1 MKDKKGTGLS
11 RDKNLR
17 VNKNAGYKFVKKDKS
32 VNKRAGL
39 HDKKKNIAEGERRV
53 VRCKPLALKHKRR
66 MRKAAVA
73 LAAICVGAVSYVG
86 MGFLFKPDGLFVE
99 DLGNYTVKAQRIGD
113 NSVPAG
119 GGKVYYFPED
129 GSLPTDHTLIENVAY
144 LNYVL
149 NDEQT
154 HWSSYMES
162 TVYTVMQQHVYTH
175 KKSYK
180 DEATGEYSFVSADMA
195 VGASNTARQF
205 CVTEEEVIWRE
216 AAGSISIENMDDTEW
231 NESTYYGNTIAEFR
245 SYRGLPAN
253 EFSVYILDEN
263 TVKNA
268 NDTTVKDNGDGTYS
282 MTLDLKVH
290 QSGLDS
296 AVHYYKQ
303 QMYVT
308 GGLYAWPTFDY
319 TRVTY
324 NFTADWQL
332 LSFTINDSYSAKMG
346 VIAASCTS
354 ESTTT
359 FNYDEEGAVNT
370 YRKDSFGVHEG
381 GNYIRYSPFGNEKTL
396 DAATCLANA
405 FGSVLEEGATFK
417 IDMNLAGRDLSGA
430 VYVGLSDGSISD
442 LRVALGELKVFLGN
456 DDGKNMLFLAAGKDK
471 FKLCTDGLFGSGN
484 AETQPAEEGGAD
496 ALAGLLDTND
506 LMKQLFA
513 GEFDLQEKSATLKS
527 KLSLFG
533 LEIPIEFAFKVNGL
547 DASLDYVYTSFSLN
561 GSPVKA
567 RLEFG
572 TEADIPAAPAENEK
586 PQYKDILNG
595 GLTLNLKLGLDNLT
609 LNGAAEI
616 KLADGKFTGV
626 NACLGDYR
634 AYYSAENGLVL
645 IDLGGYK
652 YKLDTSKLS
661 DGGSGASALSE
672 EVTATEEGSVLQ
684 QLIGFIVGGISTDGN
699 GLNFN
704 GALAADN
711 SFNVL
716 GTALKLAV
724 DVNLRGYL
732 GVNAKIDIGGKT
744 AFAEVTVA
752 DNNSV
757 IPAAGDV
764 NDYKDILNEGI
775 TLGVSLALDGLK
787 LDGVVDIAMNKGA
800 LSQVSANL
808 GDITVY
814 YTATDNTIYYADASG
829 NKYKISL
836 GATAGAT
843 SRSGEVSGLPVDL
856 DIKSLINQ
864 IISNLSAAD
873 GSISTGA
880 NINIFEQ
887 ALTVAANI
895 SLNDGLKVS
904 VNAEVL
910 GKKVAATVYLTEN
923 TLPALNPA
931 EYKDILNGGVSFDVT
946 LKLDGLD
953 LSGSVYIGLTEGAL
967 TAVRANLSNAGGDIA
982 VYFDST
988 EDMLYLKA
996 GEGVKVKLPASVFG
1010 VNTQQ
1015 SGGLLDGI
1023 DLKEILS
1030 QLINNLTFGERS
1042 VSSSVSLDIKDF
1054 AKVNVGATVSLKGG
1068 VGADLTVDILN
1079 KDLSLKA
1086 GLSKAETPELTA
1098 EQKAEYA
1105 DVLNEGFNVNGNLQ
1119 ITVGE
1124 TVLNLAINK
1133 LAVSLKQTENGALD
1147 FGFALDT
1154 RLTAGDVYV
1163 DLYISYLNGVATVVY
1178 GDAENYFGATLDIS
1192 GGDLGKLEEALVS
1205 VYNRICAVLDEII
1218 TNNPLKP
1225 TDKAGLE
1232 SNLTIDNLNKI
1243 LSKLGVAISL
1253 EQGGAN
1259 VLEMLGIPQTDGKL
1273 DIKELINGLTIYSS
1287 EDSIFGVTLGNIS
1300 VQLKNKSL
1308 SASVDLEIANSSTRL
1323 YLENLSLGVYSAPA
1337 CPDVQ
1342 LLTADDFAEM
1352 LDYVA
1357 AAAELLVEDEYS
1369 LSANVDVYENDA
1381 VAYNVG
1387 ILFEYVKGEK
1397 FPVQVTVPET
1407 DADGN
1412 KTGLSISIADDMYWH
1427 LGVALNNAAA
1437 DKDDLYL
1444 DVYILD
1450 ANPAVEN
1457 GKTTNGE
1464 VTKGD
1469 GLDVYVSVSKYTE
1482 YLPDGSKNTNYAPLK
1497 VYAPVNEILTV
1508 LAAGVALLDIQNI
1521 DVSEESAAIQ
1531 SVINKIGTLLDDAL
1545 VKAKLPLTNSQFS
1558 SLGASLLPQI
1568 IGTDVSTLLK
1578 DILKTLSQPVAG
1590 EGGTANGE
1598 NGTGENVGEPTVK
1611 PEPKPAHYINN
1622 IGWDTTA
1629 DGDKALRIV
1638 LNSGAIYG
1646 DGFENL
1652 TFEAYKN
1659 YSYGTALADVEAGEA
1674 APYEKSYITGA
1685 AVKNIYFG
1693 GNKKLD
1699 LGLKVVR
1706 EVNEYNSFDGY
1717 YDFSGIDTLLK
1728 AAANSATH
1736 PRSQATELDKQIYGD
1751 KLTEYLLNRYY
1762 YLEGKIDLHI
1772 PVFNNDYQIGLAAAV
1787 YIDKNNEV
1795 GVNAV
1800 LDIPA
1805 IQEVMQVVTNGDTH
1819 TELTIKNGMVYM
1831 KRVQSSYW
1839 KVTAGVFYS
1848 NEKYETPITVYRA
1861 MPMSEFTANMLDN
1874 IIFLL
1879 NFGPVIT
1886 DNIGNNN
1893 NTQEQPAEK
1902 DVRDFG
1908 AQIGTYLKSFV
1919 TTYTDNSASWA
1930 LTINGSCI
1938 DFGTSAIG
1946 LNDII
1951 IKLNADTR
1959 YDELTDSFAYA
1970 LNGLNLE
1977 TGLKVIGVLEIGVK
1991 GNITYCNPQ
2000 QVMNDG
2006 YVDNTPDLSP
2016 MWEQLFGCDSKT
2028 LATAASGLKEGT
2040 EYTPEVIAANELWN
2054 EVIASLNTNK
2064 KYLEINS
2071 TASTGVDLGEVKY
2084 VLDGKACDA
2093 DGKELAEGETSGEYV
2108 LYSAEKIL
2116 TKYAVPHL
2124 QERGGYEI
2132 KSELNLATLTY
2143 TESYAAKTY
2152 NINIETA
2159 HEISGA
2165 GATQAYTYGSDL
2177 DLSAYIGKTTQDG
2190 ELLYK
2195 LVSFELNGTEYNS
2208 VIPAAA
2214 LQKIYGEEVTIT
2226 AVWTEVYTVSLEFT
2240 GLPQELAAEALNY
2253 ANTNAGFSDGKLYY
2267 EKDGAAITLNAL
2279 ANVTGYDFAGYTL
2292 NGAPVTEIAGLT
2304 SNVTLTATYKDVRIL
2319 ATFTSDVAFTY
2330 NGQTATAKD
2339 GKFVIETYMYRES
2352 CELAAA
2358 ENAEMEFTGW
2368 WYNDNGK
2375 WRNVSS
2381 VAEFVVEGEASSV
2394 ELEAL
2399 WIKVDISGEG
2409 YRSKFKSS
2417 IIWTKY
2423 SYVHVGTVHYEL
2435 IGNAEML
2442 EQIEVSTNY
2451 YVHSFYDGKSYT
2463 KDFYAKPGGNTT
2475 EYTNYEIEFDTD
2487 GYSTDTGTSKERPTN
2502 WYIVAEF
2509 TLNVNGESYVHKTQG
2524 EKGNYI
2530 DK

>member
-17 VNKNAGYKFVKKDKS
+17 VNRNAGYKFVKKDKS

-216 AAGSISIENMDDTEW
+216 ASGSISIENMDDTEW
-231 NESTYYGNTIAEFR
+231 DEGTYYGNTLAEFR

-268 NDTTVKDNGDGTYS
+268 DDTTVKDNGDGTYS

-290 QSGLDS
+290 QSGRDS

-359 FNYDEEGAVNT
+359 FSYDEEGAVNT

-381 GNYIRYSPFGNEKTL
+381 GNYIRYSPFGSERTL

-417 IDMNLAGRDLSGA
+417 IDMNLAGRDLNGA

-442 LRVALGELKVFLGN
+442 LRVALGELKVYLGN

-471 FKLCTDGLFGSGN
+471 FKLCTDGLFGSGS
-484 AETQPAEEGGAD
+484 AETQPAEEGGED
-496 ALAGLLDTND
+496 ALAGLIDAND

-595 GLTLNLKLGLDNLT
+595 GLTLNLKLGLDDLT

-616 KLADGKFTGV
+616 KLSNGKFTGV

-652 YKLDTSKLS
+652 YKINTSLLS
-661 DGGSGASALSE
+661 GGASGASALAE
-672 EVTATEEGSVLQ
+672 EVTATEESSVLQ

-775 TLGVSLALDGLK
+775 TFGVSLALDGLK
-787 LDGVVDIAMNKGA
+787 LDGVVDIAMKDGA
-800 LSQVSANL
+800 LSKVSANL

-814 YTATDNTIYYADASG
+814 YVAADNTIYYADASG

-836 GATAGAT
+836 GATAGAPAT
-843 SRSGEVSGLPVDL
+843 LGEASGLPVDL
-856 DIKSLINQ
+856 DIKSLVTQ
-864 IISNLSAAD
+864 IITNLSAAD

-880 NINIFEQ
+880 DINIFEQ

-904 VNAEVL
+904 VNTEVL

-923 TLPALNPA
+923 TLPALNPN
-931 EYKDILNGGVSFDVT
+931 EYKDILNGGVSFDVS

-953 LSGSVYIGLTEGAL
+953 LSGSVYIGLTDGAL
-967 TAVRANLSNAGGDIA
+967 TAVRANLSNDGGDIA

-988 EDMLYLKA
+988 ENMLYLKA

-1015 SGGLLDGI
+1015 SGGLTDGI
-1023 DLKEILS
+1023 DLNAVLS
-1030 QLINNLTFGERS
+1030 QLINNLAFGENS
-1042 VSSSVSLDIKDF
+1042 LSSSVSLDIKDF
-1054 AKVNVGATVSLKGG
+1054 ATVNVGAAISLKGG

-1086 GLSKAETPELTA
+1086 GLSQAETPELTA

-1105 DVLNEGFNVNGNLQ
+1105 DVLNEGFNVSGNLQ

-1133 LAVSLKQTENGALD
+1133 LAVSLQQAEDGTFN

-1154 RLTAGDVYV
+1154 RLTADDVYV
-1163 DLYISYLNGVATVVY
+1163 DLYISYLSGVATVVY
-1178 GDAENYFGATLDIS
+1178 GDAENNFGATLDIA

-1232 SNLTIDNLNKI
+1232 SNLTVDNLNKI

-1253 EQGGAN
+1253 DKGGAN
-1259 VLEMLGIPQTDGKL
+1259 VLEMLGIPQTGGKL
-1273 DIKELINGLTIYSS
+1273 DIKELINGLSVYSF
-1287 EDSIFGVTLGNIS
+1287 EDGIFGVTLGNIS
-1300 VQLKNKSL
+1300 VQLKNTSL

-1369 LSANVDVYENDA
+1369 LSANVDVYEDNA

-1412 KTGLSISIADDMYWH
+1412 EKGLSINIADDMYWH
-1427 LGVALNNAAA
+1427 LGVALNNTAA

-1450 ANPAVEN
+1450 ANPAVKD
-1457 GKTTNGE
+1457 GKTVSGE

-1482 YLPDGSKNTNYAPLK
+1482 YLPDGSKNANYAPLK

-1521 DVSEESAAIQ
+1521 DVSEESAVIQ

-1568 IGTDVSTLLK
+1568 IGTDVSSLLK

-1590 EGGTANGE
+1590 EEGTTNGE
-1598 NGTGENVGEPTVK
+1598 NVENNGTGENGVPAVK
-1611 PEPKPAHYINN
+1611 PQPKPAHYINN

-1629 DGDKALRIV
+1629 DGDKALRII

-1659 YSYGTALADVEAGEA
+1659 YSYGTAAADGEAGET

-1699 LGLKVVR
+1699 LGLKVAR
-1706 EVNEYNSFDGY
+1706 EVTEYNSFDGY

-1728 AAANSATH
+1728 AAVNSATH

-1805 IQEVMQVVTNGDTH
+1805 IQEVMQVVTNGETH

-1848 NEKYETPITVYRA
+1848 NTKYETPITIYRA

-1886 DNIGNNN
+1886 NNIGDG

-1919 TTYTDNSASWA
+1919 TTYSENSASWA
-1930 LTINGSCI
+1930 LTINGSCV

-1959 YDELTDSFAYA
+1959 YDELTDSYAYA

-1977 TGLKVIGVLEIGVK
+1977 TGLKVIGVLDIGVK
-1991 GNITYCNPQ
+1991 GNITYCNPR

-2006 YVDNTPDLSP
+2006 YVDNTPDLSLT
-2016 MWEQLFGCDSKT
+2016 WERLFGCDSKT

-2040 EYTPEVIAANELWN
+2040 AYAPEVIAVNGLWN
-2054 EVIASLNTNK
+2054 EVIASLNTGK
-2064 KYLEINS
+2064 KYLEINP
-2071 TASTGVDLGEVKY
+2071 TASTGVNLGEVKY
-2084 VLDGKACDA
+2084 VLDGKACGA
-2093 DGKELAEGETSGEYV
+2093 DGKELAEGESSGEYV
-2108 LYSAEKIL
+2108 LYSAEKVL
-2116 TKYAVPHL
+2116 TEYAVPHL
-2124 QERGGYEI
+2124 QERNGYEI

-2165 GATQAYTYGSDL
+2165 GATQAYTYGADL
-2177 DLSAYIGKTTQDG
+2177 DLSAHIGKTIKDG

-2195 LVSFELNGTEYNS
+2195 LTSFELNGAEYNS
-2208 VIPAAA
+2208 VIPAEA
-2214 LQKIYGEEVTIT
+2214 LERIYGEEVTIT
-2226 AVWTEVYTVSLEFT
+2226 AVWKEVYTVSLEFT
-2240 GLPQELAAEALNY
+2240 GLPEAEEAEALNY
-2253 ANTNAGFSDGKLYY
+2253 ADANAGFSGGKLYY
-2267 EKDGAAITLNAL
+2267 EKDGAAIPLNAL
-2279 ANVTGYDFAGYTL
+2279 TNVTGYDFAGYVI
-2292 NGAPVTEIAGLT
+2292 NGNPVTEISGLT
-2304 SNVTLTATYKDVRIL
+2304 SNVTLTAAYKDVRIL

-2339 GKFVIETYMYRES
+2339 GKFEYHAVFNSGEYGNVMD
-2352 CELAAA
+2352 A
-2358 ENAEMEFTGW
+2358 ENTEGWQFLGW
-2368 WYNDNGK
+2368 WYASVDGNGSTVY
-2375 WRNVSS
+2375 NELTDVSAL
-2381 VAEFVVEGEASSV
+2381 VNPGETV
-2394 ELEAL
+2394 TTEIRAL
-2399 WIKVDISGEG
+2399 WGKATLQSYGTYKDGGIRD
-2409 YRSKFKSS
+2409 YTMKS
-2417 IIWTKY
+2417 TA
-2423 SYVHVGTVHYEL
+2423 GYEL
-2435 IGNAEML
+2435 KGFEDLTSKITISSTTYTWYMDDGAALNYNSGDKDGNKAL
-2442 EQIEVSTNY
+2442 
-2451 YVHSFYDGKSYT
+2451 
-2463 KDFYAKPGGNTT
+2463 
-2475 EYTNYEIEFDTD
+2475 EYTFDKQSIFFMA
-2487 GYSTDTGTSKERPTN
+2487 GCMTN
-2502 WYIVAEF
+2502 WKTTVTIKL
-2509 TLNVNGESYVHKTQG
+2509 TNVDGSEISLTQNASG
-2524 EKGNYI
+2524 KLV
-2530 DK
+2530 KA